1 LFIIISQ
8 EKTLA
13 DDSTPD
19 KGTVYIYTG
28 LRYFESFVWFIYNI
42 RLL

>member
-1 LFIIISQ
+1 LIDMIVYIISQ

-19 KGTVYIYTG
+19 MG
-28 LRYFESFVWFIYNI
+28 YF
-42 RLL
+42 